1 MGACTMRY
9 FLNLHILVMALGV
22 AAAVAQGPTYHLGKT
37 PSTEEIRA
45 WDISIGPAGKELPP
59 GTGTAKEGSQVYA
72 EKCAACH
79 GPTGAEMQAEPR
91 PGLYPNPLVG
101 GKGTLN
107 SIHPVTT
114 IGSFWPFATTVWD
127 TISRSMPPDKPGS
140 LSADEVYAVT
150 AFLLYRN
157 GIIQESDVLDAESL
171 PKLQMPNRNG
181 FVPSRFEDISDY
193 RKRGCRVGHCP

>member
-1 MGACTMRY
+1 MRW
-9 FLNLHILVMALGV
+9 FNLLAPGMAV
-22 AAAVAQGPTYHLGKT
+22 AACVAALAQTLTYNLGRT
-37 PSTEEIRA
+37 PSAEEIRA
-45 WDISIGPAGKELPP
+45 WGISIGPAGKELPP
-59 GTGTAKEGSQVYA
+59 GSGTAKEGTKVYA
-72 EKCAACH
+72 QKCAACH
-79 GPTGAEMQAEPR
+79 GPTGAETEAEPR

-114 IGSFWPFATTVWD
+114 IGSFWPFATTIWD
-127 TISRSMPPDKPGS
+127 TINRSMPNDKPGS

-157 GIIQESDVLDAESL
+157 DIIQESDVLDAKSL
-171 PKLQMPNRNG
+171 PKIQMPNRNG
-181 FVPSRFEDISDY
+181 FTPSRLEDISDY